1 MMNFL
6 SEKIITAFMP
16 CCCLYTSRNHTDC
29 FTGIWNFPYNFS
41 CCCIDLKQ
49 FDLSAI
55 FLIFCKVKGANIEA
69 SPAAFENTIV
79 VGTRGIG
86 LKSNILGAK
95 GKRIYGI
102 RVK

>member
-1 MMNFL
+1 M
-6 SEKIITAFMP
+6 
-16 CCCLYTSRNHTDC
+16 
-29 FTGIWNFPYNFS
+29 
-41 CCCIDLKQ
+41 
-49 FDLSAI
+49 
-55 FLIFCKVKGANIEA
+55 FLIDGRSGKLYDRINLGGANIEA

-79 VGTRGIG
+79 VGTRGVG